1 MHKGVVLLKRPKGM
15 SVEDF
20 RAWFMGPHLDYSR
33 ARPEV
38 LKYTGSFTVA
48 PGPASPFVDGE
59 PAYDIL
65 VEIWCKDLEAVQSAY
80 EALYAAGGVKDTLS
94 HAGTRIA
101 FIAEEH
107 IVFDKLQQAA
117 E

>member
-1 MHKGVVLLKRPKGM
+1 MYKGVVLLKRPKGT

-38 LKYTGSFTVA
+38 IKYTGSFTVA
-48 PGPASPFVDGE
+48 PGPSSPFKDNE
-59 PAYDIL
+59 PDYDIL
-65 VEIWCKDLEAVQSAY
+65 VEIWCNDLESIKRAFAAN
-80 EALYAAGGVKDTLS
+80 EAEGGIEDSLA
-94 HAGTRIA
+94 HAGKRVA
-101 FIAEEH
+101 FIAEETV
-107 IVFDKLQQAA
+107 IFDRTT

>member
-20 RAWFMGPHLDYSR
+20 RAWFMGPHLNYSR
-33 ARPEV
+33 SRPEV

-48 PGPASPFVDGE
+48 PGPASPYVDGE
-59 PAYDIL
+59 PVYDIL
-65 VEIWCKDLEAVQSAY
+65 VEIWCKDRETVENAFRELQ
-80 EALYAAGGVKDTLS
+80 AAGGVKDTLT

-101 FIAEEH
+101 FISEEV
-107 IVFDKLQQAA
+107 IIFDRTQQTAS
-117 E
+117 

>member
-20 RAWFMGPHLDYSR
+20 KAWFLGPHLEYSR

-48 PGPASPFVDGE
+48 PAPGSPFKDGE
-59 PAYDIL
+59 PDYDIL
-65 VEIWCKDLEAVQSAY
+65 VEIWCKDLASVQSAY
-80 EALYAAGGVKDTLS
+80 AALHAAGGVKDTLS

-101 FIAEEH
+101 YIAEEH
-107 IVFDKLQQAA
+107 IIFDRMPG
-117 E
+117 